1 MRSAFSETDQFDLN
15 KIFNTKSLHMKYIR
29 SFEEFETQTR
39 MLVEVAKWDNPKKK
53 KIDKAFVSFSKGE
66 EFEPDYLY
74 DDIETIFDAHGIKYS
89 QKEVEL
95 VVKNCVLD
103 IPINNPRR
111 ALLKCILGHYGI
123 NIEDVEK

>member
-1 MRSAFSETDQFDLN
+1 
-15 KIFNTKSLHMKYIR
+15 MKYML

-39 MLVEVAKWDNPKKK
+39 MLVEVAKWDNAKKK

-89 QKEVEL
+89 QKEVED
-95 VVKNCVLD
+95 VVKKCVLD

-111 ALLKCILGHYGI
+111 ALLKCVLGHYGI
-123 NIEDVEK
+123 DIEDVDK